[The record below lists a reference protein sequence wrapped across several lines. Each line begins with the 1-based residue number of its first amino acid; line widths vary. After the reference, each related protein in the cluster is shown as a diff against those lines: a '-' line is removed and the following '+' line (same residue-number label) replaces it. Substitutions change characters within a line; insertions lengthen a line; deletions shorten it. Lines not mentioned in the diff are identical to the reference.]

1 MFNFINPWMLAGLAG
16 ISLPILAHLLSK
28 RKYDVVNWGAMQF
41 LELSQNARRKLR
53 LEQLLLLLMRIG
65 LIALLAFAMAR
76 PWAEG
81 SWTKAISTQSRDVVI
96 VIDGSYSMGWEGR
109 AVTPHKAAVQAAHHL
124 LNDLKS
130 GDSVAVIDAREQ
142 ARLVIEPPTRDF
154 AHVRNKLNEL
164 PPPSGTAN
172 LAEAMRK
179 GVQILSR
186 TSNLAREIVVITD
199 GQAKGWRA
207 EDKGL
212 WAQYDDLLDHPSVR
226 PRTWVMNVG
235 EAKAADRVNFS
246 VETLQLNREMTA
258 VGYPI
263 RIKTKIRGFGGKQP
277 TVRKVYLEVDGQ
289 RLDGKTIQKTVKPG
303 GEESVEFEYQFKAAG
318 SHRVSVSL
326 DRDNLPG
333 DNRADAAITVTEALP
348 VLLVD
353 GDPHPRNLIQSETVF
368 AHSALTPENNPA
380 PWVKADVVP
389 WTNLDPKLKDLKS
402 YEAVYLCNVPRLSDG
417 QIAALRE
424 YVANGGGLFITLG
437 NKIDS
442 PHYNDKLLA
451 KGGGLLPAEL
461 VKLEENKDESKQTVQ
476 VVSKSLEVPWIQR
489 FRAEHDGG
497 FCDVRFSHRWSTKP
511 AVALVPKRQLGNE
524 RRKQPAEPKAAG
536 KENAKPQAKP
546 VKFSGVTTLAKLN
559 TGDPLL
565 TTRKV
570 GRGRVVLMTSAIDG
584 DWSTFPAKDD
594 YTPFLH
600 EVAFFLASSK
610 ASRNVDAGVP
620 LILEVTEKT
629 NIDNYVFFGPGETTF
644 DYATGGIVNGKRIV
658 RLDDTSLAGVY
669 VFRRKTAGGKQDTRT
684 PPEYFVVNFDRSE
697 SDLTPLNE
705 EQLKALTKSPAAA
718 GDEAEPRMTFVKDR
732 DELMAAMYKDN
743 SRSEFWWILLLVFLA
758 ILVFEVAMARKM
770 VQGGHAVVDDAQ
782 EPQNDPDAGSVRV
795 AGPPPLKPA
804 AVAPIIEDDPPP
816 RRRSVVS
823 RGERDMWEPT

>member
-1 MFNFINPWMLAGLAG
+1 MFNFINPLMLLGLAG

-41 LELSQNARRKLR
+41 LELSQNARRKIR

-65 LIALLAFAMAR
+65 LIALIAFAMAR

-96 VIDGSYSMGWEGR
+96 IIDGSYSMGWEGR
-109 AVTPHKAAVQAAHHL
+109 AVTPHKAAIQAANHL
-124 LNDLKS
+124 LDDLKT
-130 GDSVAVIDAREQ
+130 GDSVALIDAREN
-142 ARLVIEPPTRDF
+142 ARLVIESPTRDF
-154 AHVRNKLNEL
+154 AFVRKKLNEL

-212 WAQYDDLLDHPSVR
+212 WAQYDDLLEQPSVR

-235 EAKAADRVNFS
+235 EAKAADRVNFT
-246 VETLQLNREMTA
+246 VEKLQLNREMTA

-263 RIKTKIRGFGGKQP
+263 RIKTKITGVGGKQP
-277 TVRKVYLEVDGQ
+277 TVRKVYLAVDGQ

-303 GEESVEFEYQFKAAG
+303 GEESVEFEYQFKTAG

-353 GDPHPRNLIQSETVF
+353 GDPNPRNLIQSETVF
-368 AHSALTPENNPA
+368 TLSALTPENNPA
-380 PWVKADVVP
+380 PWVKADAVP
-389 WTNLDPKLKDLKS
+389 WTNLNAKLQDLKS
-402 YEAVYLCNVPRLSDG
+402 FEAVYLCNVPRLTDG

-424 YVANGGGLFITLG
+424 YVADGGGLFITLG
-437 NKIDS
+437 DKIDRL
-442 PHYNDKLLA
+442 HYNDKLFA
-451 KGGGLLPAEL
+451 SGRGLMPAEL
-461 VKLEENKDESKQTVQ
+461 VKLEQNKDETKQTVQ

-489 FRAEHDGG
+489 FRIDNDGG
-497 FCDVRFSHRWSTKP
+497 FCDVRFSHRWTTKP
-511 AVALVPKRQLGNE
+511 AVAPKAPAE
-524 RRKQPAEPKAAG
+524 KQPAEPKPAA
-536 KENAKPQAKP
+536 KENVKPKAKP
-546 VKFSGVTTLAKLN
+546 VKFSGVTILAKLN

-565 TTRKV
+565 MTRKM

-620 LILEVTEKT
+620 LVLEVPEKKSL
-629 NIDNYVFFGPGETTF
+629 DNYVFFGPGETTF
-644 DYATGGIVNGKRIV
+644 EYVTGGIVNAKRIV
-658 RLDDTSLAGVY
+658 RLDDTSLPGVY
-669 VFRRKTAGGKQDTRT
+669 VFRHKTAEGKQDLRT

-705 EQLKALTKSPAAA
+705 EQQKALAKAEGADA
-718 GDEAEPRMTFVKDR
+718 EAPPRVTFVKNR
-732 DELMAAMYKDN
+732 EELTTAMFKDN
-743 SRSEFWWILLLVFLA
+743 SRSEFWWVLMLVFLV
-758 ILVFEVAMARKM
+758 ILVFEVAMARRM
-770 VQGGHAVVDDAQ
+770 VQGGHAVAEDAL
-782 EPQNDPDAGSVRV
+782 EPGSDPDAAGKP
-795 AGPPPLKPA
+795 GPPPLKPA
-804 AVAPIIEDDPPP
+804 AVAPIFEDDAPP

-823 RGERDMWEPT
+823 RGEDIWEPTR

>member
-53 LEQLLLLLMRIG
+53 LEQLLLLLLRIG

-96 VIDGSYSMGWEGR
+96 IVDGSYSMGWEGR
-109 AVTPHKAAVQAAHHL
+109 AVTPHKAAIQAAHHL

-130 GDSVAVIDAREQ
+130 GDSVALIDAREQ

-154 AHVRNKLNEL
+154 AHVRKKLNEL
-164 PPPSGTAN
+164 PAPSGTAN

-199 GQAKGWRA
+199 GQAIGWRA

-212 WAQYDDLLDHPSVR
+212 WAQYDDLLDLPSVR

-246 VETLQLNREMTA
+246 VEKLQLNREMTA

-303 GEESVEFEYQFKAAG
+303 GEESVEFEYQFKTAG
-318 SHRVSVSL
+318 SHRVSVLL

-333 DNRADAAITVTEALP
+333 DNRADASLTVTEALP

-353 GDPHPRNLIQSETVF
+353 GDPNPRNLIQSETVF

-380 PWVKADVVP
+380 PWVKADAVP
-389 WTNLDPKLKDLKS
+389 WTSLDPRLKDLKS
-402 YEAVYLCNVPRLSDG
+402 YEAVYLCNVPRLTDG

-451 KGGGLLPAEL
+451 QGRGLMPAEL
-461 VKLEENKDESKQTVQ
+461 VKLEENKDESKKTVQ

-511 AVALVPKRQLGNE
+511 AVA
-524 RRKQPAEPKAAG
+524 PKAAPAKAAADQNAANDG
-536 KENAKPQAKP
+536 KAKPKAKP
-546 VKFSGVTTLAKLN
+546 AKFSDVTVLAKLN

-565 TTRKV
+565 MTRKV

-620 LILEVTEKT
+620 LVLEVPETT

-644 DYATGGIVNGKRIV
+644 DFATGGIVNGKRIV

-669 VFRRKTAGGKQDTRT
+669 VFRRKTGGGKQDTRT

-705 EQLKALTKSPAAA
+705 EQLKALAKSGAAA
-718 GDEAEPRMTFVKDR
+718 GDDAPPRMTFVKDR
-732 DELMAAMYKDN
+732 DELMTAMYKDN
-743 SRSEFWWILLLVFLA
+743 SRSEFWWVLLLVFLV
-758 ILVFEVAMARKM
+758 ILVFEVAMARRM
-770 VQGGHAVVDDAQ
+770 VQGGHAVAEDSL
-782 EPQNDPDAGSVRV
+782 EPAEAEATPGGR
-795 AGPPPLKPA
+795 GPPPLKPA
-804 AVAPIIEDDPPP
+804 AVAPIFEDDPPP

-823 RGERDMWEPT
+823 RGETDLWEPTA